1 MFPLSRALAYP
12 SANAR
17 LMYQGLPLVTVAV
30 ESTFAVEAVDPGITV
45 TADVLHTLYAA
56 E

>member
-1 MFPLSRALAYP
+1 MFPLSRAFWYP
-12 SANAR
+12 SANAK

-30 ESTFAVEAVDPGITV
+30 ESTFADVPEPGTTV
-45 TADVLHTLYAA
+45 TEDVLHTLYAA